1 MSQGLYVDVS
11 RKTVSMAVRGGK
23 KTIISRLANK
33 GFLQDRCKWVIIN
46 MINDIGYHNYEL

>member
-1 MSQGLYVDVS
+1 
-11 RKTVSMAVRGGK
+11 MAVRGGK

>member
-1 MSQGLYVDVS
+1 
-11 RKTVSMAVRGGK
+11 MAVRGGK

-33 GFLQDRCKWVIIN
+33 GVLWDRCKWIIIS

>member
-1 MSQGLYVDVS
+1 
-11 RKTVSMAVRGGK
+11 MAARGGK

-33 GFLQDRCKWVIIN
+33 GFLHDRCKWVIIN